1 VVRQISDKVLV
12 ARRLCRRNNLLNE
25 RKGVSS
31 SPLICHRFLV
41 FKRCITLNF
50 NVFFPQQQHFFGGGA
65 NEVMTLSLRGGFIAE
80 AISLR
85 GDCFSPYQN
94 QSLAYKLLFVASIHS
109 EKAFG
114 VQKQKCHIVRKKSFS
129 GKNL

>member
-1 VVRQISDKVLV
+1 MQHFRGRSTELFCVVRQISDKVLV

-85 GDCFSPYQN
+85 VEGIAS
-94 QSLAYKLLFVASIHS
+94 VAI
-109 EKAFG
+109 APA
-114 VQKQKCHIVRKKSFS
+114 Q
-129 GKNL
+129 